1 MSIFA
6 QKLRMSN
13 RLSLNEQSSLKYA
26 FFFKKKI
33 LISFFLISIETL
45 FITIKLDYFIWYGVT
60 CFECFLNVAFSYL

>member
-13 RLSLNEQSSLKYA
+13 RLSPNEQSTLKYA
-26 FFFKKKI
+26 FKKKI

>member
-1 MSIFA
+1 MH
-6 QKLRMSN
+6 L
-13 RLSLNEQSSLKYA
+13 
-26 FFFKKKI
+26 KKI